1 MKIYETLDRDPRTSP
16 LANGGQARILPGSD
30 ERAVRE
36 IRAELETFVCDGQ
49 YGDALQRILQ
59 SYLTQLD
66 RPRQNAA
73 WISGFFGSGKS
84 HLLKVFAHLWVD
96 TAFEDGAT
104 ARSLVRGLSDDV
116 VAMFRELDTQAAR
129 IGKPRVAAAGSLP
142 QGSKEHV
149 RHTVLAVL
157 LRACGFPEHYPQ
169 AQFCFW
175 LREQGYLDR
184 VRNAVEA
191 AGKPWLKELNNLYV
205 SGPIAVALLAC
216 DRNFARDER
225 EARQVLRERF
235 PSRTS
240 DITTAEFLAAC
251 REALATEGELP
262 LTALVLDEVQQYIGD
277 STDRAVHIT
286 ELAEAIQTQLDSR
299 VLLVASGQSA
309 LTGTPQLQR
318 LKDRFRITVQL
329 SDTDVEA
336 VTRKVLLH
344 KKASAVEPIGETL
357 ARHAGEVSKHLQGSR
372 LAERPS
378 DRTIA
383 VADYPLLPTRRRFWE
398 ECFRAVD
405 AAGTQSQLRSQL
417 HILHEGLRLIAPQ
430 DLGVVIPGDALYD
443 AISSNLVNTGVLLG
457 EIATRIREQDDGS
470 VVGRLRR
477 RIGGIVFLIGKLSRE
492 AGRDLGVRAT
502 ARVVADL
509 LVDDLR
515 VDSGPFRK
523 EVETQL
529 EAMAEA
535 GTLMKVGD
543 EYRLQTTQG
552 AEWDRAFRERAGA
565 IRQQL
570 PELQARQ
577 DQLLAAAVQEVVGS
591 LRRQHGESKVPR
603 TFVLHPRS
611 DAPGEAGEQIV
622 VWLRDGS
629 SSTQREVEAEA
640 RRRGQEDPILHVF
653 VPKPGDEL
661 RARICEAEASRMV
674 LEAKGEPT
682 EPPEAREACES
693 MRSRRAKATGERDEL
708 VRDLLAAA
716 KVYQGGGTEVFGENL
731 PEKLERAMDASLA
744 RRFPRFAEGDHR
756 GWGAALTRARDGSD
770 EPLKVLGWDRPTE
783 EHPVV
788 REALT
793 QIGAGAKGGDIR
805 KALKGAPYGW
815 PQDAVDAALIAL
827 HRAGTVRVTLNERPV
842 PPGQLDQNKISM
854 AEFRP
859 ERVRLGVPE
868 KLAIRGLYQQADVAV
883 KSGEEEAKAAD
894 FLARLRALADEAGGD
909 APLPVRPSMEPIDK
923 LQRLVGTEQLGGLLA
938 AKADLE
944 ACIREWRARGRR
956 AAERLPRWQHLERL
970 ARQAV
975 PLPVMAEVG
984 PEIEAIRKGR
994 TLLDDTDFVT
1004 PLCKRLESS
1013 LRDALRDAHARCER
1027 VHAEC
1032 RAALEATP
1040 DWQRLPPAKR
1050 AEIEHSNRLDP
1061 VPALDVG
1068 DAARL
1073 VASLE
1078 QRPLDRWAEL
1088 VEGLPTRFA
1097 KAREDA
1103 ARALEPA
1110 VTSVRLQSPI
1120 LRTEADVAAWIRDTQ
1135 ADLLRR
1141 IGDGPV
1147 VIG

>member
-1 MKIYETLDRDPRTSP
+1 MKIYETLDRDPRTSA

-96 TAFEDGAT
+96 TAFEDGVT
-104 ARSLVRGLSDDV
+104 ARSLVRGLPDAV
-116 VAMFRELDTQAAR
+116 VAMFRELDIQAAR
-129 IGKPRVAAAGSLP
+129 VGKPRVAAAGSLP
-142 QGSKEHV
+142 QGSTEHV
-149 RHTVLAVL
+149 RQTVLAVL
-157 LRACGFPEHYPQ
+157 LRACGYPEHYPQ
-169 AQFCFW
+169 AQFSFW
-175 LREQGYLDR
+175 LREQGYLDP
-184 VRNAVEA
+184 VRKAVEA

-205 SGPIAVALLAC
+205 SGPIGGALLGC

-235 PSRTS
+235 PIRAT
-240 DITTAEFLAAC
+240 DITTAEFIAAC
-251 REALATEGELP
+251 RDALAPEGDLP

-277 STDRAVHIT
+277 STDRAVHVT

-344 KKASAVEPIGETL
+344 KKASAAGPIAEML

-372 LAERPS
+372 IAERPS
-378 DRTIA
+378 DRAIA
-383 VADYPLLPTRRRFWE
+383 VPDYPLLPTRRRFWE

-405 AAGTQSQLRSQL
+405 AAGTHSQLRSQL
-417 HILHEGLRLIAPQ
+417 HILHEGLRAIAPH
-430 DLGVVIPGDALYD
+430 DLGAVIPGDALYD

-457 EIATRIREQDDGS
+457 EIATRIREQDDGTEI
-470 VVGRLRR
+470 GRLRR

-502 ARVVADL
+502 GRVVADL

-515 VDSGPFRK
+515 ADSGPFRK
-523 EVETQL
+523 QVETQL

-552 AEWDRAFRERAGA
+552 AEWDRAFREKVGA
-565 IRQQL
+565 MRQQL

-577 DQLLAAAVQEVVGS
+577 DQLLAGAVQEVVGG

-603 TFVLHPRS
+603 TFVLHPRP
-611 DAPGEAGEQIV
+611 DAPGEAGEQVV

-653 VPKPGDEL
+653 LSKPADDL
-661 RARICEAEASRMV
+661 RARICEVEAARMV
-674 LEAKGEPT
+674 LESKGEPT

-693 MRSRRAKATGERDEL
+693 MRSRRAKATAERDESI
-708 VRDLLAAA
+708 RELLAAA
-716 KVYQGGGTEVFGENL
+716 KVYQGGGNEVFGETL
-731 PEKLERAMDASLA
+731 AEKLERATDASLA
-744 RRFPRFAEGDHR
+744 RLFPRFAEADHR
-756 GWGAALTRARDGSD
+756 GWGAVLTRAREGSD
-770 EPLKVLGWDRPTE
+770 EPLKILGWDRPTE
-783 EHPVV
+783 EHPVL
-788 REALT
+788 REALAKV
-793 QIGAGAKGGDIR
+793 GAGAKGGDVR
-805 KALKGAPYGW
+805 KVLKAAPYGW
-815 PQDAVDAALIAL
+815 PQDAIDAALIAL
-827 HRAGTVRVTLNERPV
+827 HRAGTLRVTLNERPV
-842 PPGQLDQNKISM
+842 PPGQLDQNKIST

-859 ERVRLGVPE
+859 ERVRLAATD
-868 KLAIRGLYQQADVAV
+868 KLAVRGLFQQADVAV
-883 KSGEEEAKAAD
+883 KSGEEEVKAAE
-894 FLARLRALADEAGGD
+894 FLARLRLLAQEAGGD
-909 APLPVRPSMEPIDK
+909 APLPTRPSTEAIDRI
-923 LQRLVGTEQLGGLLA
+923 QRLAGTDQLGALLA
-938 AKADLE
+938 ARADIE
-944 ACIREWRARGRR
+944 ACIREWKARGGRV
-956 AAERLPRWQHLERL
+956 AERMPHWQRLERL
-970 ARQAV
+970 AHYAAS
-975 PLPVMAEVG
+975 LPVMAEVG
-984 PEIEAIRKGR
+984 PEIEAIRRSR

-1004 PLCKRLESS
+1004 PLLKRLES
-1013 LRDALRDAHARCER
+1013 ALRDSLREAHGRCLE
-1027 VHAEC
+1027 VHSEC
-1032 RAALEATP
+1032 RAHLDASL
-1040 DWQRLPPAKR
+1040 DWQRLPPARR
-1050 AEIEHSNRLDP
+1050 AEIERCNRLEP
-1061 VPALDVG
+1061 VPALEIG
-1068 DAARL
+1068 TEARL
-1073 VASLE
+1073 VAVLE

-1088 VEGLPTRFA
+1088 AEGLPTRFA

-1110 VTSVRLQSPI
+1110 VTSVRLQSGI
-1120 LRTEADVAAWIRDTQ
+1120 LRTEADVSAWIRDTQ
-1135 ADLLRR
+1135 AGLLRR

-1147 VIG
+1147 VIA